1 MINKEVLLHD
11 LYLLS
16 SSYYKVIEVNL
27 DDGTYFEVKVNDEE
41 PHVYNNIKY
50 WMDEFIAAG
59 GVHPDDV
66 ERFKEFFNPF
76 ILKTKIEDKW
86 PRVFYQRLIDGEYKE
101 VCMEVIPM
109 DNYSPEDPIV
119 LIIVKEI
126 SDYVN
131 EYNQQVL
138 KKIADKFNA
147 AGYPVVD
154 VKLRTGE

>member
-16 SSYYKVIEVNL
+16 QSYYKVIEVNL

-59 GVHPDDV
+59 GVYPDDV

-76 ILKTKIEDKW
+76 ILKTKVVDKW
-86 PRVFYQRLIDGEYKE
+86 PRVFYRRLIDGEYKE
-101 VCMEVIPM
+101 VCMEVVPM

-126 SDYVN
+126 GDYAKDYQDQVVN
-131 EYNQQVL
+131 QIID
-138 KKIADKFNA
+138 KIIK
-147 AGYPVVD
+147 AGV
-154 VKLRTGE
+154 

>member
-16 SSYYKVIEVNL
+16 QSYYKVIEVNL
-27 DDGTYFEVKVNDEE
+27 DDGTYFEVKVSDEE

-66 ERFKEFFNPF
+66 EKFKEFFNPF
-76 ILKTKIEDKW
+76 ILKTKVKDKW
-86 PRVFYQRLIDGEYKE
+86 PMVFYQRLIDGEYKE

-109 DNYSPEDPIV
+109 DSYSPEDPIV
-119 LIIVKEI
+119 LIVVKEVG
-126 SDYVN
+126 DYVN

-138 KKIADKFNA
+138 EKIVDKFNA
-147 AGYPVVD
+147 AGHPV
-154 VKLRTGE
+154 LRIGE

>member
-16 SSYYKVIEVNL
+16 QNYYKVIEVNL

-59 GVHPDDV
+59 GVHPNDV
-66 ERFKEFFNPF
+66 EKFKEFFNPF
-76 ILKTKIEDKW
+76 ILKTKVVDKW
-86 PRVFYQRLIDGEYKE
+86 PRVFYRRLIDGEDK
-101 VCMEVIPM
+101 EVIPM

-126 SDYVN
+126 GDYVQD
-131 EYNQQVL
+131 YNNQVVE
-138 KKIADKFNA
+138 KIIDEIIK
-147 AGYPVVD
+147 AGV
-154 VKLRTGE
+154 

>member
-1 MINKEVLLHD
+1 MVNKEVLLHD

-16 SSYYKVIEVNL
+16 QSYYKVIEVNL
-27 DDGTYFEVKVNDEE
+27 NDGTYFEVKINDEE

-59 GVHPDDV
+59 GVHPNDV
-66 ERFKEFFNPF
+66 ERFKEFFDPF
-76 ILKTKIEDKW
+76 ILKTKVIDKW
-86 PRVFYQRLIDGEYKE
+86 PRVFYRRLIDGEYKE

-109 DNYSPEDPIV
+109 DSYSPEDPIV
-119 LIIVKEI
+119 LIVVKEI

-138 KKIADKFNA
+138 EKIADKFNA

-154 VKLRTGE
+154 

>member
-16 SSYYKVIEVNL
+16 QSYYKVIEVNL
-27 DDGTYFEVKVNDEE
+27 DDGTYFEVKVSDEE

-76 ILKTKIEDKW
+76 ILKTKVIDKW
-86 PRVFYQRLIDGEYKE
+86 PRVFYRRLIDGEYKE
-101 VCMEVIPM
+101 VCMEVVPM

-126 SDYVN
+126 GDYAKDYQDQVVN
-131 EYNQQVL
+131 QIID
-138 KKIADKFNA
+138 KIIK
-147 AGYPVVD
+147 AG
-154 VKLRTGE
+154 G

>member
-1 MINKEVLLHD
+1 MINKKVLLHD

-59 GVHPDDV
+59 GVHPDDI

-86 PRVFYQRLIDGEYKE
+86 PMVFYQRLINGEYKE

-119 LIIVKEI
+119 LIVVKEI
-126 SDYVN
+126 GDYVN

-138 KKIADKFNA
+138 EKIADKFNA
-147 AGYPVVD
+147 AGNPE
-154 VKLRTGE
+154 LRIGE

>member
-27 DDGTYFEVKVNDEE
+27 DDGTYFEVKVNDKE
-41 PHVYNNIKY
+41 PPRIYNNIKY

-59 GVHPDDV
+59 GVHSDDV
-66 ERFKEFFNPF
+66 ERFKAFFNPF
-76 ILKTKIEDKW
+76 ILKTKIVDKW
-86 PRVFYQRLIDGEYKE
+86 PRVFYRRLIDGEYKE

-109 DNYSPEDPIV
+109 DSYSPEDPIV

-126 SDYVN
+126 GEYVDDYR
-131 EYNQQVL
+131 QQVFDR
-138 KKIADKFNA
+138 IVDKLNI
-147 AGYPVVD
+147 VD
-154 VKLRTGE
+154 LRIGE

>member
-76 ILKTKIEDKW
+76 ILKTKIMDKW

-119 LIIVKEI
+119 LIVVKEI

-138 KKIADKFNA
+138 EKIADKFNA

>member
-1 MINKEVLLHD
+1 MIDKEVLLHD

-16 SSYYKVIEVNL
+16 QSYYKVIEVNL
-27 DDGTYFEVKVNDEE
+27 DDGTYFEVKVSDEE

-59 GVHPDDV
+59 GVHTDDV

-76 ILKTKIEDKW
+76 ILKQTVVDKW
-86 PRVFYQRLIDGEYKE
+86 PRVFYNRLIDGEYKM

-126 SDYVN
+126 EDYIN
-131 EYNQQVL
+131 DYNDQVID
-138 KKIADKFNA
+138 KIIEKFNA

-154 VKLRTGE
+154 VNLKTGE